1 MNNPWGNLSSEG
13 KSYYNG
19 ILYHE
24 LNLPNLFTY
33 IEGSKESEINEDS
46 MLSFFGKDNLSKIIS
61 RTGNYI
67 PHEIFLHAFSEEKII
82 KILAFIFNYLPV
94 HVAEENKC
102 YTYLHSLLS
111 LPKTRYSPEFILK
124 VVEQAKTFDY
134 NFNYKPLDEIPIY
147 NWVIAGRS
155 YAGKIDEFK
164 KLLPSNYDY
173 YFVDRYLLNSEELIF
188 LIKALLHNCHIA
200 YPDVYNWGDRK
211 EHNYYY
217 TTTCN
222 WLVEEKTYGEG
233 RFQRT
238 HEEFKPD
245 KPFGISIES
254 SNDYPKIP
262 NELLFSK
269 YTFNN
274 ENLKNGLYNSIFVQD
289 FLHSKKYNK
298 KIYDFFMYK
307 LDLEYKSVT
316 KDDLVNQTTRFLVR
330 KK

>member
-1 MNNPWGNLSSEG
+1 MNDPWGNLPSKG
-13 KSYYNG
+13 TSYYNG

-33 IEGSKESEINEDS
+33 IEGSKEAEISEDS

-82 KILAFIFNYLPV
+82 KILAFIFNYMPV
-94 HVAEENKC
+94 HVAEESKC

-155 YAGKIDEFK
+155 YAGKIDDFQ

-173 YFVDRYLLNSEELIF
+173 NFIDINNLNAEELIF
-188 LIKALLHNCHIA
+188 LIKALLHNCNME
-200 YPDVYNWGDRK
+200 YPNDYNWGSLK
-211 EHNYYY
+211 YENYYY
-217 TTTCN
+217 TTTCK
-222 WLVEEKTYGEG
+222 WLIEKNGGCNKYI
-233 RFQRT
+233 
-238 HEEFKPD
+238 PD
-245 KPFGISIES
+245 KPFGISIEACEKCS
-254 SNDYPKIP
+254 EIP

-269 YTFNN
+269 YTFNSDA
-274 ENLKNGLYNSIFVQD
+274 LKNGLYNSIFVQD
-289 FLHSKKYNK
+289 FLHSKDYNK
-298 KIYDFFMYK
+298 KVYNFFMYK
-307 LDLEYKSVT
+307 LDLKFEFVGYTDS
-316 KDDLVNQTTRFLVR
+316 TRFLVR